1 MLEVNKVV
9 KRFGGL
15 VAVNEVDFQVKKG
28 EIVGLVGPNGA
39 GKTTLLNVINGI
51 YHPDSG
57 DIKFEGEDIT
67 RLRPDQICRR
77 GFGRTFQLI
86 KIFPGMTALENV
98 TAGVIFGKPGMK
110 ISLEEAREKAGE
122 ALDFVRFP
130 LSKDTLAKNLNVIQ
144 SKLVELARALATKP
158 KILLLDEVTTGL
170 NPREGAEMIELIQNM
185 RKSGIT
191 IIQVEHVMR
200 VIMKLCDRIVVL
212 HHGSKIAEGTPKE
225 ISTDEEVIKAYLGEK
240 YLF

>member
-15 VAVNEVDFQVKKG
+15 VAVNEVDFHVKKG

-57 DIKFEGEDIT
+57 NIKFEGKDIT
-67 RLRPDQICRR
+67 KLRSDQICGR
-77 GFGRTFQLI
+77 GIGRTFQLI
-86 KIFPGMTALENV
+86 KTFPEMTALENV
-98 TAGVIFGKPGMK
+98 MVGVVFGKPGLK
-110 ISLEEAREKAGE
+110 ISLEEAKEKAAE

-130 LSKDTLAKNLNVIQ
+130 LPKDTLARNLNVVQ

-170 NPREGAEMIELIQNM
+170 NPREGAEMIKLIRDM
-185 RKSGIT
+185 RESGIA
-191 IIQVEHVMR
+191 IVQVEHVMR
-200 VIMKLCDRIVVL
+200 VIMTLCDRIVVL